1 MSIALYPR
9 SPVSKELAAL
19 ALPRVMKVR
28 QKFEAPEISDVPAA
42 VEAELERV
50 RLRDK
55 IRPGASVAITAGS
68 RGISSLPVA
77 ARTVAAFV
85 RRAGGAPFIVP
96 AMGSHGGS
104 SAEGQ
109 VAILRELGVTEDS
122 VGAPIRAGM
131 EVAEL
136 GKLPSGMPVY
146 MDRYAASADGIILVN
161 RIKPH
166 MPLGHIGSGLIKMA
180 IIGLGKQIGC
190 STVHAWIV
198 GTPNLYRTL
207 AEAFELARQQAPIIL
222 GVGIIDNPHARP
234 GRIIAL
240 PPEELKDVEPEL
252 LKQANAWVARVP
264 FDPLH
269 VMVIDRM
276 GKNLSPAGI
285 DNFVI
290 GRPQVGPHGV
300 PCPGQPNVH
309 RIALLS
315 ITPESHGN
323 AVGLGMADLVSKRF
337 FDDLNFYDI
346 YMNAISGGDIDEA
359 RMPLVLPC
367 DREVI
372 QAAII
377 TSGAV
382 LPERAR
388 LVRVDS
394 TLHLEEF
401 YISEALVPE
410 LPRKLNVESLGP
422 LTPMGFDEHGNLF

>member
-1 MSIALYPR
+1 MSIVLYPR
-9 SPVSKELAAL
+9 SPVTKELAAL
-19 ALPRVMKVR
+19 SLPRVMKVR
-28 QKFEAPEISDVPAA
+28 QKFEAPEISDVAAA
-42 VEAELERV
+42 VEAELERM

-55 IRPGASVAITAGS
+55 IRPGASVAITTGS
-68 RGISSLPVA
+68 RGISSISGV
-77 ARTVAAFV
+77 ARTVAASV

-96 AMGSHGGS
+96 AMGSHGGA

-109 VAILRELGVTEDS
+109 VAILRELGVTEET

-131 EVAEL
+131 EVVEL

-146 MDRYAASADGIILVN
+146 MDRYAASADAIILLN

-166 MPLGHIGSGLIKMA
+166 MPWGHIGSGLIKMA

-190 STVHAWIV
+190 STTHAWTV

-207 AEAFELARQQAPIIL
+207 VEAFELARQRAPIIL
-222 GVGIIDNPHARP
+222 GVGIINNPYARP

-240 PPEELKDVEPEL
+240 RPEELKDVEPDL

-276 GKNLSPAGI
+276 GKNLSPGGI
-285 DNFVI
+285 DPFVI

-300 PCPGQPNVH
+300 PCPDQPNIH
-309 RIALLS
+309 RVAVLS

-323 AVGLGMADLVSKRF
+323 AVGLGMADLASKRF
-337 FDDLNFYDI
+337 FDNLNFYDI

-359 RMPLVLPC
+359 RMPLVLPS

-382 LPERAR
+382 VAERAR
-388 LVRVDS
+388 VVRVDS

-410 LPRKLNVESLGP
+410 LTQKPNVEPVGA
-422 LTPMGFDEHGNLF
+422 LTPMRFDEHGNLF